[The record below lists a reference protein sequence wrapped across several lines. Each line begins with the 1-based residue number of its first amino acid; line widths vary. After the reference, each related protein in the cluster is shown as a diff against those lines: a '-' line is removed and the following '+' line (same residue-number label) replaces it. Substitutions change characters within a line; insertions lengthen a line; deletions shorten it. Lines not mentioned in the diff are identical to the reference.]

1 MHNKTL
7 YVYILYQQ
15 NMEYFKAEDGSKMWH
30 SYIEY
35 LDDIVLDGFFNYA
48 HCSLQYFLENT
59 DKENT
64 GMPPLLEARLEL
76 QIPEIV
82 FSPSID
88 QDAADGFFSLV
99 EGLADDV
106 FKGAALMPRLAIH
119 NGQENY
125 QVCMHACVSVCMSV
139 ATCVSMFVCVRVCVC
154 LLNFVF
160 VTCM

>member
-1 MHNKTL
+1 
-7 YVYILYQQ
+7 
-15 NMEYFKAEDGSKMWH
+15 MWH

-106 FKGAALMPRLAIH
+106 FKGASLMPRLAIH

-125 QVCMHACVSVCMSV
+125 QVCMHDCVSAYICGH
-139 ATCVSMFVCVRVCVC
+139 VCVYVCVYVCVC
-154 LLNFVF
+154 VY
-160 VTCM
+160 

>member
-1 MHNKTL
+1 
-7 YVYILYQQ
+7 
-15 NMEYFKAEDGSKMWH
+15 MWH

-88 QDAADGFFSLV
+88 QDAVDGFFSLV

-125 QVCMHACVSVCMSV
+125 QVCMHVCVCVSVCMSV
-139 ATCVSMFVCVRVCVC
+139 AMCVSTSV
-154 LLNFVF
+154 FVF
-160 VTCM
+160 VCINLFLLLACNMCIG

>member
-1 MHNKTL
+1 
-7 YVYILYQQ
+7 
-15 NMEYFKAEDGSKMWH
+15 MEYFKAEDGSKMWH

-59 DKENT
+59 DKDKT

-125 QVCMHACVSVCMSV
+125 QVCMCLCLCVWSTCVCVHVCVCVCAHACVH
-139 ATCVSMFVCVRVCVC
+139 
-154 LLNFVF
+154 VF
-160 VTCM
+160 L